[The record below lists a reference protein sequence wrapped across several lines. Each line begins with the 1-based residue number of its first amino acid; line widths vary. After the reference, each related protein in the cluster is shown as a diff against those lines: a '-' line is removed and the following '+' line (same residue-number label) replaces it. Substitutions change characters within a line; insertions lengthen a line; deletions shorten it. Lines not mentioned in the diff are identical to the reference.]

1 MEIINN
7 EELVE
12 TLNSIQDFSSLV
24 NKSINKKVKNKIN
37 NELNVEQ
44 NGGFAATNFFPAVGG
59 FVGAIITGI
68 LSFLQNLA
76 KELFLPTPWERSDR
90 GLFWKYLLFCIK
102 CGFYLVIFAI
112 AGPIFIVIGIVMI
125 YSRLLDKMGVD
136 GTELIRDRLSA
147 ASEA

>member
-12 TLNSIQDFSSLV
+12 NLNSIQDLSLLV
-24 NKSINKKVKNKIN
+24 NKAINDNKSSNQIN
-37 NELNVEQ
+37 SEQ
-44 NGGFAATNFFPAVGG
+44 SGGFAALNFFPSAGG
-59 FVGAIITGI
+59 FVGTIVKSI

-112 AGPIFIVIGIVMI
+112 AGPIFIVIGIVMV

-136 GTELIRDRLSA
+136 GAELIRDRLSA
-147 ASEA
+147 SYEA